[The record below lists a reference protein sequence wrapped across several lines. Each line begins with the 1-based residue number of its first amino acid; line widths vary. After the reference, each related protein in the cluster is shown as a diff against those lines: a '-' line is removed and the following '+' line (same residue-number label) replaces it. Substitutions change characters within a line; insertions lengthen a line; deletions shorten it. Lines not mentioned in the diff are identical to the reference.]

1 VVRLEKERMTAAVP
15 QFEYPVE
22 TWFVGN
28 DYDQIPPHMR
38 EAIEMYVI
46 ERKCTG
52 DFLRAVITNDLRNAV
67 GRADDTNLPLLPIYV
82 RWFYN
87 RAPASC
93 HGSPARFEA
102 WLQGSDDA

>member
-1 VVRLEKERMTAAVP
+1 MVRLETEQMTAEM

-22 TWFVGN
+22 TWFVGS

-67 GRADDTNLPLLPIYV
+67 NRADSTNLPLLPVYV

-87 RAPASC
+87 RAPAAC

-102 WLQGSDDA
+102 WLQGNA